1 MQLVVNGDSL
11 EAPDG
16 TTVAGLL
23 SQLGLEGRPC
33 AVEVNQELTP
43 KSDHTQ
49 RTLAPGDRVEVVTLV
64 GGG

>member
-11 EAPDG
+11 EVSEGA
-16 TTVAGLL
+16 TVADLL
-23 SQLGLEGRPC
+23 HQLGLDQRPC

-43 KSDHTQ
+43 KKDHE
-49 RTLAPGDRVEVVTLV
+49 RRSLASGDRVEVVTLV